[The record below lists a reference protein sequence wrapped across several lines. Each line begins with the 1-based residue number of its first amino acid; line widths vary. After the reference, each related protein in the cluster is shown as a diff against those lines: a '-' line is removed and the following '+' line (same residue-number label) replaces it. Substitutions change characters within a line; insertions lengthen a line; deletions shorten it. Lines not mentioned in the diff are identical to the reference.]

1 MPVIIE
7 KVIEKPIEVV
17 KIVEVERL
25 VETVRTEIVEKIVE
39 KPVYKT
45 QILEVEKIV
54 EKIVYQDKYIE
65 VEKIKEIPMI
75 SEKVVKVDKVVE
87 VPIEVIKIQEV
98 IKEVEKIVYQ
108 YGGKKGSK
116 WEGSGG
122 LGLAGGLDEES
133 SECDCLTSARLM
145 TIWNKLFKLNGPTTT
160 DCLTEE

>member
-108 YGGKKGSK
+108 YGGKKGS
-116 WEGSGG
+116 GG
-122 LGLAGGLDEES
+122 LGFAGGLDEDS